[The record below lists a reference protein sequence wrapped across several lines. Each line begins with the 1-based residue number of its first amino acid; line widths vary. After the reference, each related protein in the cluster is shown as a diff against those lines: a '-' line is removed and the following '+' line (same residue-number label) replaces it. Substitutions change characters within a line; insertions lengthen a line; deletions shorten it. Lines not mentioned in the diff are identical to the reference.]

1 MPLQIR
7 RGLQAERTA
16 MTIPLATGEL
26 LYVTDDQQLYIGNGT
41 TPGGLQISGYTDQ
54 QAQEAAAQ
62 ALLGA
67 EPITGA
73 DNSRHTGITFVYD
86 DDADRIDATVDFSG
100 IPVLEADAFK
110 GSLFADDSSL
120 LVDAV
125 AGSINLDGTVKG
137 NIIPNANEVY
147 DIGSAGARFRDLY
160 LSGSSLILG
169 DASITSTGTVI
180 NLPVGSTVG
189 GIEIGLVTESIVR
202 DLVGSVIGEDST
214 ILVDATNNT
223 LFGNSISTQNI
234 IIGDSIISTRGT
246 ALEIQP
252 VIDVF
257 TQIPVNFNILAAS
270 TISSILDG
278 DYQTIDIRAHRGSI
292 DTPTDI
298 QLGDILGTVSLTGF
312 SVTSDVEIGC
322 LIGAQCDPN
331 GDTEEGAYIPT
342 KFFILNQPNNSSSLN
357 IPFLTFDSFGRLA
370 VNQENAQ
377 ATLDVNGFAKLA
389 ILTAEPASP
398 ANGMIAIADGAGWNP
413 LSNGKQTM
421 VVRLGGAWVEI
432 AAAP

>member
-1 MPLQIR
+1 M
-7 RGLQAERTA
+7 
-16 MTIPLATGEL
+16 
-26 LYVTDDQQLYIGNGT
+26 
-41 TPGGLQISGYTDQ
+41 
-54 QAQEAAAQ
+54 
-62 ALLGA
+62 
-67 EPITGA
+67 
-73 DNSRHTGITFVYD
+73 
-86 DDADRIDATVDFSG
+86 
-100 IPVLEADAFK
+100 
-110 GSLFADDSSL
+110 
-120 LVDAV
+120 
-125 AGSINLDGTVKG
+125 
-137 NIIPNANEVY
+137 
-147 DIGSAGARFRDLY
+147 
-160 LSGSSLILG
+160 
-169 DASITSTGTVI
+169 
-180 NLPVGSTVG
+180 PVGSTVG